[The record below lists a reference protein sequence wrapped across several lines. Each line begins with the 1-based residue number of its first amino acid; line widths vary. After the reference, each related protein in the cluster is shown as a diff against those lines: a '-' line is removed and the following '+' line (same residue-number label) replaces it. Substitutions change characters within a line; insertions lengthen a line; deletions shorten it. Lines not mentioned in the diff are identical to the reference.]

1 MSSTSLI
8 PYLRQSRKKEV
19 TISIEEQ
26 RRDVTAWTASH
37 GEKLA
42 SEVIERGVS
51 GSKSW
56 RERELGKAVEACQRG
71 EASGIIVAWHDRLS
85 RENGLATAE
94 VWEALQAAGCRL
106 VCVGDGIDTATGDHE
121 LIFTIKAAIA
131 RDQWKRHR
139 ANWQKARRNAIERG
153 VHIGVAPAGY
163 STRTDGTLEP
173 NEHAPVI
180 RRAFEL
186 RAAGASWTQVA
197 AHLTDAGVATSWDGR
212 ERNGKKIDGKAWGL
226 RAAATLL
233 QNDVYLGGVHSGE
246 FVKEDAHEPIV
257 SRALFA
263 SVQAKKETRASTLGE
278 RQPRLL
284 AGLVYCAS
292 CGGRM
297 TTDWLKR
304 PDGRRYYFYRCRN
317 VGKGRCPA
325 RPSCGAEKIEAA
337 LEEVL
342 REWLSDERFSIK
354 IAGRDDVTDLEQE
367 LKLAEAE
374 QAALEEK
381 VEAGEIAIADA
392 IGLQKAI
399 KARATK
405 AKEALDAAEAAGL
418 SASRLPSIEVYDELP
433 VSDRRTVMAAWLEA
447 KGFQLRVKPG
457 RGENRYQLVPTNE
470 AGYATLAELYGE
482 AKAKALAALAA

>member
-71 EASGIIVAWHDRLS
+71 EASGIIVAWQDRLS

-163 STRTDGTLEP
+163 STRTDRTLEP

-197 AHLTDAGVATSWDGR
+197 AHLTDAGVSTSWDGR
-212 ERNGKKIDGKAWGL
+212 ERNGKKVDGKAWGL

-284 AGLVYCAS
+284 TGLVYCAS

-304 PDGRRYYFYRCRN
+304 PNDGRYYFYRCRN

-325 RPSCGAEKIEAA
+325 RPSATPGAGQHTATGEPTPKPDIRRVGHRCSRS
-337 LEEVL
+337 VL
-342 REWLSDERFSIK
+342 GW
-354 IAGRDDVTDLEQE
+354 
-367 LKLAEAE
+367 
-374 QAALEEK
+374 
-381 VEAGEIAIADA
+381 AD
-392 IGLQKAI
+392 
-399 KARATK
+399 
-405 AKEALDAAEAAGL
+405 
-418 SASRLPSIEVYDELP
+418 
-433 VSDRRTVMAAWLEA
+433 W
-447 KGFQLRVKPG
+447 
-457 RGENRYQLVPTNE
+457 
-470 AGYATLAELYGE
+470 
-482 AKAKALAALAA
+482 